1 MDNAFL
7 GPLVSAFGRSFLSKR
22 NRGKSTG
29 KKNIHR
35 MGFLLVAAW
44 GFFIASIVALII
56 FIVDFSRGWLNSGGI
71 IAFIA
76 AELVII
82 FSCLLF
88 YAWYRNAYVEIT
100 RSYVLRRT
108 FLRFVEKVEYRR
120 IRKYGY
126 HERYDH
132 NNNFEDGLY
141 LGGPLVEGHKYSAES
156 VELHSNW
163 ANFGYVL
170 GQLAF
175 RILNERWA
183 EAESDEDQ
191 NLIQEY
197 VSSGR
202 AREICLEQSG
212 FVFLE
217 NDNSPYK
224 DSSEQDSSN
233 E

>member
-7 GPLVSAFGRSFLSKR
+7 GPLLSAFGRSFLSKR

-100 RSYVLRRT
+100 RSYVRRRNL
-108 FLRFVEKVEYRR
+108 FRLVEELEYRH
-120 IRKYGY
+120 ISGYGY
-126 HERYDH
+126 HDEPNGAIDT
-132 NNNFEDGLY
+132 DGLY
-141 LGGPLVEGHKYSAES
+141 LNGPEDEEGFPTLG
-156 VELHSNW
+156 VQLHGVW
-163 ANFGYVL
+163 ANYDYVL

-175 RILNERWA
+175 RIVNERWA
-183 EAESDEDQ
+183 EPDSDDDHEQ
-191 NLIQEY
+191 VQEY
-197 VSSGR
+197 VSSGQ
-202 AREICLEQSG
+202 ARNICLEYDG
-212 FVFLE
+212 MAFPE
-217 NDNSPYK
+217 NNIIPDK
-224 DSSEQDSSN
+224 DPTEEDPSN

>member
-7 GPLVSAFGRSFLSKR
+7 GPIISALGRSFLSKR

-88 YAWYRNAYVEIT
+88 YVWYRNAYVEIT

-120 IRKYGY
+120 IRDFGY
-126 HERYDH
+126 YERTDRD
-132 NNNFEDGLY
+132 NNFEDGLY
-141 LGGPLVEGHKYSAES
+141 IDGPYNDEGYFDEGI
-156 VELHSNW
+156 ELHSNW
-163 ANFGYVL
+163 VNMSYVL

-175 RILNERWA
+175 RIVNERWA
-183 EAESDEDQ
+183 EPESDEDQ

-202 AREICLEQSG
+202 AREICLEHSG
-212 FVFLE
+212 FVFPE
-217 NDNSPYK
+217 NDNSPYREGK
-224 DSSEQDSSN
+224 E
-233 E
+233 

>member
-7 GPLVSAFGRSFLSKR
+7 GPIISALGRSFQSKR

-35 MGFLLVAAW
+35 MGFLLLAAY
-44 GFFIASIVALII
+44 GFWAVSLVALVL
-56 FIVDFSRGWLNSGGI
+56 FLYFYFRFNRFDGI
-71 IAFIA
+71 CQGI
-76 AELVII
+76 LM
-82 FSCLLF
+82 SCPVAGLLF
-88 YAWYRNAYVEIT
+88 YVWYRNAYVEIT

-120 IRKYGY
+120 IRDFGY
-126 HERYDH
+126 YERTDRD
-132 NNNFEDGLY
+132 NNFEDGLY
-141 LGGPLVEGHKYSAES
+141 IDGPYNDEGYFDERI
-156 VELHSNW
+156 ELHSNW
-163 ANFGYVL
+163 VNMSYVL

-175 RILNERWA
+175 RIVNERWA
-183 EAESDEDQ
+183 EPESDEDQ

-197 VSSGR
+197 ISSGK

-212 FVFLE
+212 FVFPE

-224 DSSEQDSSN
+224 DSSEEDSSN

>member
-7 GPLVSAFGRSFLSKR
+7 GPLLSAFGRSFLSKR

-100 RSYVLRRT
+100 RTYVLRRT
-108 FLRFVEKVEYRR
+108 FLRFVEKIEYRR
-120 IRKYGY
+120 IRDFGY
-126 HERYDH
+126 YERTDRD
-132 NNNFEDGLY
+132 NNFEDGLY
-141 LGGPLVEGHKYSAES
+141 IDGPYNDEGYFDEGI
-156 VELHSNW
+156 ELHSNW
-163 ANFGYVL
+163 VNMSYVL

-175 RILNERWA
+175 RIVNERWA

-212 FVFLE
+212 FVFPE

-224 DSSEQDSSN
+224 DSSEEDSSN

>member
-7 GPLVSAFGRSFLSKR
+7 GPLLSAFGRSFLSKR

-88 YAWYRNAYVEIT
+88 YVWYRNAYVEIT
-100 RSYVLRRT
+100 RTYVLRRT
-108 FLRFVEKVEYRR
+108 FLRFVEKIEYRR
-120 IRKYGY
+120 IRDFGY
-126 HERYDH
+126 YERTDRD
-132 NNNFEDGLY
+132 NNFEDGLY
-141 LGGPLVEGHKYSAES
+141 IDGPYNDEGYFDEGI
-156 VELHSNW
+156 ELHSNW
-163 ANFGYVL
+163 VNMSYVL

-175 RILNERWA
+175 RIVNERWA
-183 EAESDEDQ
+183 EPESDEDQ

-224 DSSEQDSSN
+224 DSSEEDSSN
-233 E
+233 

>member
-1 MDNAFL
+1 MDSAFL
-7 GPLVSAFGRSFLSKR
+7 GPLLSAFGRSFLSKR

-88 YAWYRNAYVEIT
+88 YVWYRNAYVEIT

-120 IRKYGY
+120 IRDFGY
-126 HERYDH
+126 YERTDRD
-132 NNNFEDGLY
+132 NNFEDGLY
-141 LGGPLVEGHKYSAES
+141 IDGPYNDEGYFDEGI
-156 VELHSNW
+156 ELHSNW
-163 ANFGYVL
+163 VNMSYVL

-175 RILNERWA
+175 RIVNERWA
-183 EAESDEDQ
+183 EPESDEDQ

-212 FVFLE
+212 FVFPE
-217 NDNSPYK
+217 NDNSPYRK
-224 DSSEQDSSN
+224 SKE
-233 E
+233 

>member
-7 GPLVSAFGRSFLSKR
+7 GPIISALGRSFQSKR

-35 MGFLLVAAW
+35 MGYLLLAAYGFWAVSLVALVLFLYFYFRFNRFD
-44 GFFIASIVALII
+44 GICQGILMSCPVA
-56 FIVDFSRGWLNSGGI
+56 G
-71 IAFIA
+71 
-76 AELVII
+76 
-82 FSCLLF
+82 LLF
-88 YAWYRNAYVEIT
+88 YVWYRNAYVEIT

-120 IRKYGY
+120 IRDFGY
-126 HERYDH
+126 YERTDRD
-132 NNNFEDGLY
+132 NNFEDGLY
-141 LGGPLVEGHKYSAES
+141 IDGPYNDEGYFDERI
-156 VELHSNW
+156 ELHSNW
-163 ANFGYVL
+163 VNMSYVL

-175 RILNERWA
+175 RIVNERWA
-183 EAESDEDQ
+183 EPESDEDQ

-212 FVFLE
+212 FVFPE
-217 NDNSPYK
+217 NDNSPYRESK
-224 DSSEQDSSN
+224 E
-233 E
+233 

>member
-7 GPLVSAFGRSFLSKR
+7 SPILSAFGRSFLSKR

-88 YAWYRNAYVEIT
+88 YVWYRNAYVEIT
-100 RSYVLRRT
+100 RTYVLRRT

-120 IRKYGY
+120 IRDFGY
-126 HERYDH
+126 YERTDRD
-132 NNNFEDGLY
+132 NNFEDGLY
-141 LGGPLVEGHKYSAES
+141 IDGPYNDEGYFDEGI
-156 VELHSNW
+156 ELHSNW
-163 ANFGYVL
+163 VNMSYVL

-175 RILNERWA
+175 RIVNERWA
-183 EAESDEDQ
+183 EPESDEDQ

-212 FVFLE
+212 FVFPE
-217 NDNSPYK
+217 NDNSPYRESK
-224 DSSEQDSSN
+224 E
-233 E
+233 

>member
-7 GPLVSAFGRSFLSKR
+7 GPIISALGRSFQSKR

-35 MGFLLVAAW
+35 MGFLLLAAY
-44 GFFIASIVALII
+44 GFWAVSLVALVL
-56 FIVDFSRGWLNSGGI
+56 FLYFYFRFNRFDGI
-71 IAFIA
+71 CQGI
-76 AELVII
+76 LM
-82 FSCLLF
+82 SCPVAGLLF
-88 YAWYRNAYVEIT
+88 YVWYRNAYVEIT
-100 RSYVLRRT
+100 RTYVLRRT

-120 IRKYGY
+120 IRDFGY
-126 HERYDH
+126 YERTDRD
-132 NNNFEDGLY
+132 NNFEDGLY
-141 LGGPLVEGHKYSAES
+141 IDGPYNDEGYFGEGI
-156 VELHSNW
+156 ELHSNW
-163 ANFGYVL
+163 VNMSYVL

-175 RILNERWA
+175 RIVNERWA

-212 FVFLE
+212 FVFPE
-217 NDNSPYK
+217 NDNSPYRE
-224 DSSEQDSSN
+224 SRE
-233 E
+233 

>member
-7 GPLVSAFGRSFLSKR
+7 GPIISALGRSFQSKR

-35 MGFLLVAAW
+35 MGFLLLAAY
-44 GFFIASIVALII
+44 GFWAVSLVALVL
-56 FIVDFSRGWLNSGGI
+56 FLYFYFRFNRFDGI
-71 IAFIA
+71 CQGI
-76 AELVII
+76 LM
-82 FSCLLF
+82 SCPVAGLLF
-88 YAWYRNAYVEIT
+88 YVWYRNAYVEIT
-100 RSYVLRRT
+100 RTYVLRRT

-120 IRKYGY
+120 IRDFGY
-126 HERYDH
+126 YERTDRD
-132 NNNFEDGLY
+132 NNFEDGLY
-141 LGGPLVEGHKYSAES
+141 IDGPYNDEGYFGEG

-163 ANFGYVL
+163 VNMSYVL

-175 RILNERWA
+175 RIVNERWA
-183 EAESDEDQ
+183 EPESDEDQ

-212 FVFLE
+212 FVFPE

-224 DSSEQDSSN
+224 DSSEEDSSN

>member
-7 GPLVSAFGRSFLSKR
+7 GPLLSAFGRSFLSKR

-71 IAFIA
+71 IAFVA

-82 FSCLLF
+82 FGCLLF
-88 YAWYRNAYVEIT
+88 YVWYRNAYVKIT

-120 IRKYGY
+120 IRDFGY
-126 HERYDH
+126 YERTDRD
-132 NNNFEDGLY
+132 NNFEDGLY
-141 LGGPLVEGHKYSAES
+141 IDGPYNDEGYFDEGI
-156 VELHSNW
+156 ELHSNW
-163 ANFGYVL
+163 VNMSYVL

-175 RILNERWA
+175 RIVNERWA
-183 EAESDEDQ
+183 EPESDEDQ

-202 AREICLEQSG
+202 AREVCLEQSG
-212 FVFLE
+212 FVFPE
-217 NDNSPYK
+217 NDNSPYRESK
-224 DSSEQDSSN
+224 E
-233 E
+233 

>member
-7 GPLVSAFGRSFLSKR
+7 GPLLSAFGRSFLSKR

-56 FIVDFSRGWLNSGGI
+56 FIIDFSRGWLNSGGI

-120 IRKYGY
+120 IRDFGY
-126 HERYDH
+126 YERTDRD
-132 NNNFEDGLY
+132 NNFEDGLY
-141 LGGPLVEGHKYSAES
+141 IDGPYNDEGYFDEGI
-156 VELHSNW
+156 ELHSNW
-163 ANFGYVL
+163 VNMSYVL

-175 RILNERWA
+175 RIVNERWA
-183 EAESDEDQ
+183 EPESDEDQ

-212 FVFLE
+212 FVFPE

-224 DSSEQDSSN
+224 DSSEEDSSN
-233 E
+233 

>member
-7 GPLVSAFGRSFLSKR
+7 GPLVSALGRSFLSKR

-35 MGFLLVAAW
+35 MVFLLLAAC
-44 GFFIASIVALII
+44 GFWAVSFVALVL
-56 FIVDFSRGWLNSGGI
+56 FLYFYFRFNRFDGI
-71 IAFIA
+71 CQGI
-76 AELVII
+76 LM
-82 FSCLLF
+82 SCPVAGLLF

-100 RSYVLRRT
+100 RSYVLRRN

-120 IRKYGY
+120 IRDFGY
-126 HERYDH
+126 YERTDRD
-132 NNNFEDGLY
+132 NNFEDGLY
-141 LGGPLVEGHKYSAES
+141 IDGPYNDEGYFNEGI
-156 VELHSNW
+156 ELHSNW
-163 ANFGYVL
+163 VNMSYVL

-175 RILNERWA
+175 RIVNERWA
-183 EAESDEDQ
+183 EPESDEDQ

-212 FVFLE
+212 FVFPE
-217 NDNSPYK
+217 NDNSPYRESK
-224 DSSEQDSSN
+224 E
-233 E
+233 

>member
-7 GPLVSAFGRSFLSKR
+7 GPLLSAFGRSFLSKR

-56 FIVDFSRGWLNSGGI
+56 FIIDFSRGWLNSGGI

-100 RSYVLRRT
+100 RSYVRRRT

-120 IRKYGY
+120 IRDFGY
-126 HERYDH
+126 YERTDRD
-132 NNNFEDGLY
+132 NNFEDGLY
-141 LGGPLVEGHKYSAES
+141 IDGPYNDEGYFDEGI
-156 VELHSNW
+156 ELHSNW
-163 ANFGYVL
+163 VNMSYVL

-175 RILNERWA
+175 RIVNERWA
-183 EAESDEDQ
+183 EPESDEDQ

-212 FVFLE
+212 FVFPE
-217 NDNSPYK
+217 NDNSPYRESK
-224 DSSEQDSSN
+224 E
-233 E
+233 

>member
-1 MDNAFL
+1 
-7 GPLVSAFGRSFLSKR
+7 
-22 NRGKSTG
+22 
-29 KKNIHR
+29 

-56 FIVDFSRGWLNSGGI
+56 FIIDFSRGWLNSGGI

-120 IRKYGY
+120 IRDFGY
-126 HERYDH
+126 YERTDRD
-132 NNNFEDGLY
+132 NNFEDGLY
-141 LGGPLVEGHKYSAES
+141 IDGPYNDEGYFDEGI
-156 VELHSNW
+156 ELHSNW
-163 ANFGYVL
+163 VNMSYVL

-175 RILNERWA
+175 RIVNERWA
-183 EAESDEDQ
+183 EPESDEDQ

-212 FVFLE
+212 FVFPE
-217 NDNSPYK
+217 NDNSPYRESK
-224 DSSEQDSSN
+224 E
-233 E
+233 

>member
-7 GPLVSAFGRSFLSKR
+7 SPILSAFGRSFLSKR

-56 FIVDFSRGWLNSGGI
+56 FIVDFSRGWLNSGGL

-88 YAWYRNAYVEIT
+88 YVWYRNAYVEIT

-120 IRKYGY
+120 IRDFGY
-126 HERYDH
+126 YERTDRD
-132 NNNFEDGLY
+132 NNFEDGLY
-141 LGGPLVEGHKYSAES
+141 IDGPYNDEGYFDEGI
-156 VELHSNW
+156 ELHSNW
-163 ANFGYVL
+163 VNMSYVL

-175 RILNERWA
+175 RIVNERWA
-183 EAESDEDQ
+183 EPESDEDQ

-212 FVFLE
+212 FVFPE

-224 DSSEQDSSN
+224 DSSEEDSSN

>member
-1 MDNAFL
+1 
-7 GPLVSAFGRSFLSKR
+7 
-22 NRGKSTG
+22 
-29 KKNIHR
+29 

-120 IRKYGY
+120 IRDFGY
-126 HERYDH
+126 YERTDRD
-132 NNNFEDGLY
+132 NNFEDGLY
-141 LGGPLVEGHKYSAES
+141 IDGPYNDEGYFDEGI
-156 VELHSNW
+156 ELHSNW
-163 ANFGYVL
+163 VNMSYVL

-175 RILNERWA
+175 RIVNERWA
-183 EAESDEDQ
+183 EPESDEDQ

-197 VSSGR
+197 ISSGK

-212 FVFLE
+212 FVFPE
-217 NDNSPYK
+217 NDNSPYRESK
-224 DSSEQDSSN
+224 E
-233 E
+233 

>member
-7 GPLVSAFGRSFLSKR
+7 GPLLSAFGRSFLSKR

-71 IAFIA
+71 IAFVA

-82 FSCLLF
+82 FGCLLF
-88 YAWYRNAYVEIT
+88 YVWYRNAYVKIT

-120 IRKYGY
+120 IRDFGY
-126 HERYDH
+126 YERTDRD
-132 NNNFEDGLY
+132 NNFEDGLY
-141 LGGPLVEGHKYSAES
+141 IDGPYNDEGYFDEGI
-156 VELHSNW
+156 ELHSNW
-163 ANFGYVL
+163 VNMSYVL

-175 RILNERWA
+175 RIVNERWA
-183 EAESDEDQ
+183 EPESDEDQ

-212 FVFLE
+212 FVFPE

-224 DSSEQDSSN
+224 DSSEEDSSN

>member
-7 GPLVSAFGRSFLSKR
+7 GPLLSAFGRSFLSKR

-71 IAFIA
+71 IAFVA

-82 FSCLLF
+82 FGCLLF
-88 YAWYRNAYVEIT
+88 YVWYRNAYVEIT

-120 IRKYGY
+120 IRDFGY
-126 HERYDH
+126 YERTDRD
-132 NNNFEDGLY
+132 NNFEDGLY
-141 LGGPLVEGHKYSAES
+141 IDGPYNDEGYFDEGI
-156 VELHSNW
+156 ELHSNW
-163 ANFGYVL
+163 VNMSYVL

-175 RILNERWA
+175 RIVNERWA
-183 EAESDEDQ
+183 EPESDEDQ

-212 FVFLE
+212 FVFPE

-224 DSSEQDSSN
+224 DSSEEDSSN
-233 E
+233 

>member
-7 GPLVSAFGRSFLSKR
+7 GPIISALGRSFQSKR

-35 MGFLLVAAW
+35 MGFLLLAAY
-44 GFFIASIVALII
+44 GFWAVSLVALVL
-56 FIVDFSRGWLNSGGI
+56 FLYFYFRFNRFDGI
-71 IAFIA
+71 CQGI
-76 AELVII
+76 LM
-82 FSCLLF
+82 SCPVAGLLF
-88 YAWYRNAYVEIT
+88 YVWYRNAYVEIT
-100 RSYVLRRT
+100 RTYVLRRT

-120 IRKYGY
+120 IRDFGY
-126 HERYDH
+126 YERTDRD
-132 NNNFEDGLY
+132 NNFEDGLY
-141 LGGPLVEGHKYSAES
+141 IDGPYNDEGYFDEGI
-156 VELHSNW
+156 ELHSNW
-163 ANFGYVL
+163 VNMSYVL

-175 RILNERWA
+175 RIVNERWA

-212 FVFLE
+212 FVFPE
-217 NDNSPYK
+217 NDNSPCRESK
-224 DSSEQDSSN
+224 E
-233 E
+233 

>member
-7 GPLVSAFGRSFLSKR
+7 GPLLSAFGRSFLSKR

-88 YAWYRNAYVEIT
+88 YVWYRNAYVEIT
-100 RSYVLRRT
+100 RTYVLRRT

-120 IRKYGY
+120 IRDFGY
-126 HERYDH
+126 YERTDRD
-132 NNNFEDGLY
+132 NNFEDGLY
-141 LGGPLVEGHKYSAES
+141 IDGPYNDEGYFDEGI
-156 VELHSNW
+156 ELHSNW
-163 ANFGYVL
+163 VNMSYVL

-175 RILNERWA
+175 RIVNERWA

-191 NLIQEY
+191 NLIQDY

-212 FVFLE
+212 FVFPE
-217 NDNSPYK
+217 NDNSPYRESK
-224 DSSEQDSSN
+224 E
-233 E
+233 

>member
-7 GPLVSAFGRSFLSKR
+7 GPLLSAFGRSFLSKR

-120 IRKYGY
+120 IRDFGY
-126 HERYDH
+126 YERTDRD
-132 NNNFEDGLY
+132 NNFEDGLY
-141 LGGPLVEGHKYSAES
+141 IDGPYNDEGYFDEGI
-156 VELHSNW
+156 ELHSNW
-163 ANFGYVL
+163 VNMSYVL

-175 RILNERWA
+175 RIVNERWA
-183 EAESDEDQ
+183 EPESDEDQ

-212 FVFLE
+212 FVFPE

-224 DSSEQDSSN
+224 DSSEEDSSN

>member
-7 GPLVSAFGRSFLSKR
+7 GPLLSAFGRSFLSKR

-56 FIVDFSRGWLNSGGI
+56 FIIDFSRGWLNSGGI

-120 IRKYGY
+120 IRDFGY
-126 HERYDH
+126 YERTDRD
-132 NNNFEDGLY
+132 NNFEDGLY
-141 LGGPLVEGHKYSAES
+141 IDGPYNDEGYFDEGI
-156 VELHSNW
+156 ELHSNW
-163 ANFGYVL
+163 VNMSYVL

-175 RILNERWA
+175 RIVNERWA

-212 FVFLE
+212 FVFPE
-217 NDNSPYK
+217 NDNSPYRE
-224 DSSEQDSSN
+224 SRE
-233 E
+233 

>member
-1 MDNAFL
+1 MDKAFL
-7 GPLVSAFGRSFLSKR
+7 GPLVSALGRSFLSKR

-35 MGFLLVAAW
+35 MGFLLLAAY
-44 GFFIASIVALII
+44 GFWAVSLVALVL
-56 FIVDFSRGWLNSGGI
+56 FLYFYFRFNRFDGI
-71 IAFIA
+71 CQGILMLCPVAG
-76 AELVII
+76 
-82 FSCLLF
+82 LLF
-88 YAWYRNAYVEIT
+88 YVWYRNAYVEIT
-100 RSYVLRRT
+100 RTYVLRRT

-175 RILNERWA
+175 RIVNERWA
-183 EAESDEDQ
+183 EPESDEDQ

-212 FVFLE
+212 FVFPE
-217 NDNSPYK
+217 NDNSPYRESK
-224 DSSEQDSSN
+224 E
-233 E
+233 